1 MLWFVCY
8 FPELDFC
15 SCFLFWS
22 SDDAEG
28 RQQKD
33 TGDEG
38 ASIPEVPPMSMAL
51 RLRALM
57 MLTVM
62 VLAVGL

>member
-1 MLWFVCY
+1 MVVLIVRGFIVVADQCRK
-8 FPELDFC
+8 
-15 SCFLFWS
+15 
-22 SDDAEG
+22 AKKK
-28 RQQKD
+28 KD
-33 TGDEG
+33 SRRDVG
-38 ASIPEVPPMSMAL
+38 ASLPEVPPMSMAL

>member
-1 MLWFVCY
+1 MRGRFV
-8 FPELDFC
+8 
-15 SCFLFWS
+15 
-22 SDDAEG
+22 
-28 RQQKD
+28 
-33 TGDEG
+33 
-38 ASIPEVPPMSMAL
+38 PEVPPMSMAL